1 MPHVETEIYRSQYR
15 LPKTIAEWLKAEAAA
30 NFRSVNAELLAILH
44 EAMQR
49 RSAVEM
55 PLKKSQSR

>member
-1 MPHVETEIYRSQYR
+1 MPHIETEIYRSQYR
-15 LPKTIAEWLKAEAAA
+15 LPKTLAEWLRAEAAA

-49 RSAVEM
+49 RSAIKG
-55 PLKKSQSR
+55 PLNKSRSR